1 MGEHSASDREGVGS
15 TPTSGP
21 HSANPGYAV
30 FQLAKALTTAGE
42 HPDVATRKRA
52 EEKATKWVAVFT
64 QMVDGTLAVGSRTPV
79 ADVPAWATLEVVTGG
94 FATGELLAG
103 GPLLDHEKALAAK
116 HLLDSAGADRTA
128 LNRYFLT
135 DEGLSELYSL
145 LGSGKFEV
153 SVPEEA
159 GLLVVAW
166 LGSNGHGQ
174 QARELLDEIAPYFG
188 RLRFYPEP
196 TEQPRRFGS
205 RVCVQN
211 VARTIRSLRGIKLNQ
226 AIAAQ
231 KEAIAV
237 WTPLYDELVGLFLD
251 TVEGEPPNLQQ
262 EENGGVGHSVAGQ
275 PAVTGGWP
283 CKVFPE
289 TWTERATNLL
299 RRFERLQQE
308 HQLSSKPTHRK
319 SSLAQL
325 MPFLSRCVADPMKLS
340 GHEVGRIR
348 LLLAR
353 YVHKRGLPD
362 STRCRSLRSLQDRQA
377 KTPVFSEVAGAVVP
391 RLLAY
396 PGNEGIEDLTAVTKP
411 VTEDEAAHC
420 GLDAGSELPDT
431 IRRRIERCLTES
443 VEVLVERGL
452 IPSGDVLAEVLP
464 QLTSGLRAAG
474 IDDPQLRQLYAATYR
489 AFRRRRSLLLLDL
502 QSQVKIEELPWV
514 AALERFRTDD
524 LPAKQLA
531 RQTLEEVACLTLT
544 SFSHAIVPNKL
555 LQELRALAKGAG
567 VEMPLVDEL
576 AADIFMGEFSEKFVK
591 TAKLAAELLDGSLY
605 ATYYGIDCEQ
615 VRQLP
620 KPSRKRSRSW
630 FSNTTPTLD
639 AFADLCC
646 KRAGVKYGGWDPA
659 INGMIIEQQ
668 QILTTQNLAS
678 LFGGLGLAETLRPQ
692 LPLMARSCFE
702 WICRRQQINESLWHA
717 RLITMKNTAY
727 AWRQMVFYL
736 SFVGKA
742 ELTEFVGWAESHLA
756 IQQPEFQVRFRPA
769 MDGLVAAVG
778 GRAPARLGES
788 RSDGRQFLGWSKS
801 RHWLLA

>member
-1 MGEHSASDREGVGS
+1 M
-15 TPTSGP
+15 
-21 HSANPGYAV
+21 
-30 FQLAKALTTAGE
+30 TTAGE
-42 HPDVATRKRA
+42 HPDASTRKRA
-52 EEKATKWVAVFT
+52 EEKAAKWVAIFSR
-64 QMVDGTLAVGSRTPV
+64 MVDGTLSVGSRTPL
-79 ADVPAWATLEVVTGG
+79 ADVPKWATLEVATGG

-103 GPLLDHEKALAAK
+103 GPLLEHEKALASK
-116 HLLDSAGADRTA
+116 HQLEVAEGDRTA
-128 LNRYFLT
+128 LNRFFLT
-135 DEGLSELYSL
+135 DEGLSELHSL
-145 LGSGKFEV
+145 LESGKFDV
-153 SVPEEA
+153 SVPEEGA
-159 GLLVVAW
+159 LLVVAW
-166 LGSNGHGQ
+166 LGSNGHGD
-174 QARELLDEIAPYFG
+174 QARNLLDAVAPYFG

-196 TEQPRRFGS
+196 TERPRRFGS
-205 RVCVQN
+205 RVCVQD
-211 VARTIRSLRGIKLNQ
+211 VTRTIRSLRSIKPNR

-237 WTPLYDELVGLFLD
+237 WAPLYDELVDLFLETMD
-251 TVEGEPPNLQQ
+251 GEPPKLQPETNSGSRQ
-262 EENGGVGHSVAGQ
+262 TAEGQ
-275 PAVTGGWP
+275 AVVIGGWP

-289 TWTERATNLL
+289 MWTERATDLL

-325 MPFLSRCVADPMKLS
+325 MPFLSRCVADPALLS
-340 GHEVGRIR
+340 GCEVGRIR

-353 YVHKRGLPD
+353 YINKRGLPD
-362 STRCRSLRSLQDRQA
+362 STRCRSLRGLQEQQA
-377 KTPVFSEVAGAVVP
+377 KTPIYNEVAGTVVA
-391 RLLAY
+391 RLFAY
-396 PGNEGIEDLTAVTKP
+396 PGNEGIEDLAAVTEP
-411 VTEDEAAHC
+411 ISAEEASHC
-420 GLDAGSELPDT
+420 GLDAGSDLPDT

-502 QSQVKIEELPWV
+502 QSQVRIEELPWV
-514 AALERFRTDD
+514 AALESFRTDD
-524 LPAKQLA
+524 LPAQQLA

-544 SFSHAIVPNKL
+544 SFPHAIVPNKL

-567 VEMPLVDEL
+567 VELPLVDEL

-591 TAKLAAELLDGSLY
+591 TARLAAEFLDSTLY

-615 VRQLP
+615 IRQLP

-630 FSNTTPTLD
+630 FYNTTPTLD

-646 KRAGVKYGGWDPA
+646 KRAGVRYGGWDSA

-668 QILTTQNLAS
+668 QVLTTQNLAS
-678 LFGGLGLAETLRPQ
+678 LFSGLGLAETLRPQ
-692 LPLMARSCFE
+692 LSSMARHCFE

-727 AWRQMVFYL
+727 AWRQMVFFL
-736 SFVGKA
+736 SFVGDA
-742 ELTEFVGWAESHLA
+742 ELTEFVAWAESHLS

-769 MDGLVAAVG
+769 MDGLVHAIG
-778 GRAPARLGES
+778 GCTPFGVDENL
-788 RSDGRQFLGWSKS
+788 SDGRQFLGWSKS